1 MLSNTRGCR
10 NQVLLVACLCFSCQ
24 VFAQDPAQKREPE
37 KIWTNDDLQGLAA
50 RPLTNTPAA
59 RSSEES
65 PQTTPVEKH
74 YVRAK
79 DPKWYVSQLKP
90 LQTQI
95 DDIDSQLRRLRQA
108 RKDGRG
114 TVGAVALDQDAEG
127 VTTDA
132 QIQILEQRRKR
143 LLLQIDALED
153 QSRRNGLD
161 PGDVRSDNS
170 EETPGR
176 TSVNSAVSSSDTA
189 ASGEEDSKIAE
200 TENSI
205 EREME
210 HLQRAKNEKDI
221 LQRNLY
227 LLRRQVTSNPEYLT
241 RHIGSTKLT
250 SAENEIRDKDE
261 EIQTAQQRLADLQEH
276 LEDQK
281 LNRRTNTASE
291 TNTVGH
297 DATTASKANEEKNEA
312 YWRKTFSELHYK
324 IHTAQ
329 TELDL
334 LQRELNVSLIQYD
347 PNPAKAMRESITRRQ
362 INEHR
367 KKIEAKKAEIRQ
379 LQQQE
384 SDLEDELRHSG
395 GNPGWSRE

>member
-1 MLSNTRGCR
+1 MLC
-10 NQVLLVACLCFSCQ
+10 LLCYFLAVPAFP
-24 VFAQDPAQKREPE
+24 QDQTQRKDTKRV
-37 KIWTNDDLQGLAA
+37 WTNDDLQHLAA
-50 RPLTNTPAA
+50 RLLANTPASP
-59 RSSEES
+59 SSNES
-65 PQTTPVEKH
+65 PQTTPAEKH

-79 DPKWYVSQLKP
+79 DAKWYVSQQKP

-114 TVGAVALDQDAEG
+114 TTGAVALDQDAEG

-132 QIQILEQRRKR
+132 QIQILEQRRKK
-143 LLLQIDALED
+143 LLLQIDGLEN
-153 QSRRNGLD
+153 QARRNGVD

-176 TSVNSAVSSSDTA
+176 ASVNSAVSSSDKP
-189 ASGEEDSKIAE
+189 ASGEENSQIAE

-221 LQRNLY
+221 LQRNLD
-227 LLRRQVTSNPEYLT
+227 LQCRQVTSNPEYLT
-241 RHIGSTKLT
+241 RHMGSSKLT
-250 SAENEIRDKDE
+250 SAENEIRDKEE

-276 LEDQK
+276 LEGQK
-281 LNRRTNTASE
+281 LNRRTNAASE
-291 TNTVGH
+291 TNDVGH
-297 DATTASKANEEKNEA
+297 DATTASNAEEEKNEA
-312 YWRKTFSELHYK
+312 YWRKAFSELHYK

-347 PNPAKAMRESITRRQ
+347 PNPAKAMRESISRRQ

-367 KKIEAKKAEIRQ
+367 KKIEDKKAEIRQ

-395 GNPGWSRE
+395 GDPGWSRE